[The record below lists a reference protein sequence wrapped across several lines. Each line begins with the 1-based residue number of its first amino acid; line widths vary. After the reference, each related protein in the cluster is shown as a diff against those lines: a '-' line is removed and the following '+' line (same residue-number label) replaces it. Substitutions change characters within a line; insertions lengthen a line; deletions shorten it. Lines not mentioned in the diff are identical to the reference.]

1 MVKRDY
7 VKLSKK
13 TLTEVLKNNPVR
25 EYRSQEKATCE

>member
-25 EYRSQEKATCE
+25 KYRSQETANE